1 MNAKK
6 IPGSILLLI
15 AAMIWGSAFVAQS
28 LGADNVSPFTFNAS
42 RSVIGALVIVPVF
55 LFMDK
60 KKPEGRV
67 KNNKL
72 LLLGG
77 IGCGIL
83 LFIACNLQQF
93 GISYMDTAGKTAE
106 EIESLEKANVGKVGF
121 LTALYIVLVPVFG
134 IFIGKKA
141 GKLIWVSVL
150 VALAGMYLLCIKPG
164 FVIGTSD
171 IYAILCAVAFA
182 LQILL
187 VDAVAPKVDPIRLSC
202 LQFAVC
208 GAISWI
214 CALII
219 EKPDAASILRA
230 WAPILYTGA
239 MSSGIAY
246 TLQIVG
252 QVRCRSEVASLVMS
266 LESVFSALFGYV
278 ILHQALST
286 REFIGCAVIF
296 AAVILAQLPDRR
308 RNA

>member
-1 MNAKK
+1 MRLNAKK

-141 GKLIWVSVL
+141 
-150 VALAGMYLLCIKPG
+150 
-164 FVIGTSD
+164 
-171 IYAILCAVAFA
+171 
-182 LQILL
+182 
-187 VDAVAPKVDPIRLSC
+187 
-202 LQFAVC
+202 
-208 GAISWI
+208 
-214 CALII
+214 
-219 EKPDAASILRA
+219 
-230 WAPILYTGA
+230 
-239 MSSGIAY
+239 
-246 TLQIVG
+246 
-252 QVRCRSEVASLVMS
+252 
-266 LESVFSALFGYV
+266 
-278 ILHQALST
+278 
-286 REFIGCAVIF
+286 
-296 AAVILAQLPDRR
+296 
-308 RNA
+308 